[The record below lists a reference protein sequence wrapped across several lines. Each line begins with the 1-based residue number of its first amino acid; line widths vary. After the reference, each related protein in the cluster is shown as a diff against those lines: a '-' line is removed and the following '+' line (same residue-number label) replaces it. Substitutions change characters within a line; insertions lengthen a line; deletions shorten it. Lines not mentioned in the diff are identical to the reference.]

1 MNVTSEDILK
11 WSLFTMHVIAVMLAG
26 AVMMGRESPIIA
38 DMFSASL
45 AAIAANLAIISGNK
59 ALQKFADKMVG
70 TKSTEST
77 IITKTTTEPSAD
89 ATPPAA

>member
-1 MNVTSEDILK
+1 MSSEDILK

-26 AVMMGRESPIIA
+26 AVMMGRDSAIIA

-70 TKSTEST
+70 TTSTKST
-77 IITKTTTEPSAD
+77 IITEKTTEPPTD
-89 ATPPAA
+89 APPAS